1 MPCTSPFHESVAST
15 DSRCGTWIEKLG
27 VWSSFVKPPIWKSE
41 NEHGWQVSHCAS
53 VAAIFIG
60 W

>member
-1 MPCTSPFHESVAST
+1 MS
-15 DSRCGTWIEKLG
+15 KLG
-27 VWSSFVKPPIWKSE
+27 VWSSTVKPPIWNSE
-41 NEHGWQVSHCAS
+41 NEAGCSVSHSAS

>member
-1 MPCTSPFHESVAST
+1 M
-15 DSRCGTWIEKLG
+15 EKLG
-27 VWSSFVKPPIWKSE
+27 VWSSVVKPPIWKIE
-41 NEHGWQVSHCAS
+41 NDAGCSVSHSAS